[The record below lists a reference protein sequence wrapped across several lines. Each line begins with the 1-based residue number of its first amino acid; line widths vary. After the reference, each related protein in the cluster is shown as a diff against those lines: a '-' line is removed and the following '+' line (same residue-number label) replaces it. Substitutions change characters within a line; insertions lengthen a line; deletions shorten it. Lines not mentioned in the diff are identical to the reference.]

1 MALSNPSMFLINA
14 LPSTHKA
21 KVTFLKNE
29 TKKSTE
35 LGFCNRIQAQIKEN
49 NEEIVRKLI
58 VVLKK
63 V

>member
-1 MALSNPSMFLINA
+1 MFLINA